1 MTWLGRSMLNGSA
14 VGDESSFLAGSWL
27 RGLGWFGCEL
37 AVRRLFSIVITD
49 DASNVV
55 AGLAVGRHTAI
66 MSHPVRPGVIRGQRL
81 HRVVIELFKQLTQV
95 ACACLDVLVAVE

>member
-1 MTWLGRSMLNGSA
+1 MLNGCA

-37 AVRRLFSIVITD
+37 VVRCLFSIVITD
-49 DASNVV
+49 DTSNVV

-66 MSHPVRPGVIRGQRL
+66 MSHTVRPGVIRGQRFD
-81 HRVVIELFKQLTQV
+81 RVVVEFLEKLSQI
-95 ACACLDVLVAVE
+95 ASACLDVLAGVE

>member
-1 MTWLGRSMLNGSA
+1 MTWLGRSMRA
-14 VGDESSFLAGSWL
+14 VGDQSGLLTGA
-27 RGLGWFGCEL
+27 GLGGLNRLGREL
-37 AVRRLFSIVITD
+37 VVSRLFSIVITD

-81 HRVVIELFKQLTQV
+81 HRVVIELLKQLTQV
-95 ACACLDVLVAVE
+95 ACAGLDVLVAVE